1 MARILIAEDDPMVR
15 RTITKGLAP
24 LQHDLL
30 FVSDGIHAMDILR
43 CNPCFDLLITDISM
57 PLLDG
62 RQLVSTIAHDK
73 SLCDLPVLIMSGVVG
88 VNEISDLLGWA
99 GLLGRGRP
107 AAAGSGPLPTRKRL
121 ARGRFRPIVRRWPRA
136 DARRRTPRGKSRHV
150 DPTPRAVRRPRCP
163 GRLAPRA

>member
-30 FVSDGIHAMDILR
+30 FVSDGIHAVDILR

-62 RQLVSTIAHDK
+62 RQLVGTIAHDK

-88 VNEISDLLGWA
+88 VNEISDLLE
-99 GLLGRGRP
+99 LGASAFLAKPLNMKALREDVTNCLELR
-107 AAAGSGPLPTRKRL
+107 AAG
-121 ARGRFRPIVRRWPRA
+121 VR
-136 DARRRTPRGKSRHV
+136 
-150 DPTPRAVRRPRCP
+150 
-163 GRLAPRA
+163 

>member
-43 CNPCFDLLITDISM
+43 CNPGFDLLITDISM

-62 RQLVSTIAHDK
+62 RQLVGTIAHDK
-73 SLCDLPVLIMSGVVG
+73 ALCDLPVLIMSGVVG
-88 VNEISDLLGWA
+88 VNEISDLLDLGASAFLAKPLNMKALREDVTNCLELRSA
-99 GLLGRGRP
+99 G
-107 AAAGSGPLPTRKRL
+107 
-121 ARGRFRPIVRRWPRA
+121 VR
-136 DARRRTPRGKSRHV
+136 
-150 DPTPRAVRRPRCP
+150 
-163 GRLAPRA
+163 

>member
-24 LQHDLL
+24 LQHELL
-30 FVSDGIHAMDILR
+30 FVSDGIHAIDILR

-73 SLCDLPVLIMSGVVG
+73 ALCDLPVLIMSGVVG
-88 VNEISDLLGWA
+88 VNEISDLLDLGASAFLAKPLNMKALREDVTNCLALRSA
-99 GLLGRGRP
+99 G
-107 AAAGSGPLPTRKRL
+107 
-121 ARGRFRPIVRRWPRA
+121 VR
-136 DARRRTPRGKSRHV
+136 
-150 DPTPRAVRRPRCP
+150 
-163 GRLAPRA
+163 

>member
-73 SLCDLPVLIMSGVVG
+73 ALCDLPVLIMSGVVG
-88 VNEISDLLGWA
+88 VNEISDLLDLGASAFLAKPLNMKALREDVTNCLELRSA
-99 GLLGRGRP
+99 G
-107 AAAGSGPLPTRKRL
+107 
-121 ARGRFRPIVRRWPRA
+121 VR
-136 DARRRTPRGKSRHV
+136 
-150 DPTPRAVRRPRCP
+150 
-163 GRLAPRA
+163 